1 MAFFYPKLR
10 TLLYTIFNLLI
21 EYGIIVL
28 YLYPYIE
35 KSKIINE
42 KIHLYVNIYRKGIDM
57 EPIKLLKNEI
67 EDLNVEYEIMPFK
80 SDDTIS
86 KNTLN
91 YDIERLD
98 ELILEKQTEIAK
110 LDTEIDRLTNHA
122 DALDYAISV
131 TAGVITGLID
141 SLIVGEWNFEK
152 AKALSNRQM
161 NEKVMAFAKK
171 KGYKGDRLN
180 GAIKFL
186 ENKYPLPG
194 DGAYKTILNEK
205 TNKFDIITNSSHHLD
220 DFCHHPTFIGLI
232 CCLIV
237 QFRGETIYHDKFG
250 DSYNL
255 PITVN
260 SYGQLQG
267 KNPVSKLFCG
277 VINWFITCGKTMAN
291 AKGHWMSD
299 FAGSGSSKK
308 GGAGLP
314 GSTMSL
320 MKEISSLP
328 GIKDANMSQMLDKL
342 YRHGIGE
349 GKKQIN
355 LGVFNSLFEGA
366 SSKFDIRTENAIKG
380 ELKRQAIPV
389 IINESLVRAFYFI
402 RHFIQEYKANPKFE
416 DMDWSKVIPFNNGTI
431 SRMLSISMGT
441 FVAFDLA
448 DAAIRSAAKTTEEIA
463 VTGGTGTVAASA
475 LFMKNFIL
483 RVNFAGI
490 GRFSIAIVTDA
501 SMGIKKAN
509 LEYKKMLIQ
518 LESSELQMAQVFYY
532 QRNMWVKVEELD
544 LALEEL
550 NEQIRDS
557 YVCFV
562 NTYKDINDSIE
573 RIGSNVEKIKEKNP
587 DLLEE
592 MKNSLKWG

>member
-1 MAFFYPKLR
+1 M
-10 TLLYTIFNLLI
+10 N
-21 EYGIIVL
+21 
-28 YLYPYIE
+28 
-35 KSKIINE
+35 S
-42 KIHLYVNIYRKGIDM
+42 
-57 EPIKLLKNEI
+57 IKLLKNETD
-67 EDLNVEYEIMPFK
+67 DLNVEYEIMPYK
-80 SDDTIS
+80 SDDSIS
-86 KNTLN
+86 KNTLD

-98 ELILEKQTEIAK
+98 ELILEKQNEIAK

-152 AKALSNRQM
+152 AKAISNRQM

-186 ENKYPLPG
+186 EKKYPLPG
-194 DGAYKTILNEK
+194 DGAYKDILNEQ
-205 TNKFDIITNSSHHLD
+205 TNKFDIITNNSHHLD
-220 DFCHHPTFIGLI
+220 DFCHHPTFVGLI

-237 QFRGETIYHDKFG
+237 QFREETIYHDKFG
-250 DSYNL
+250 DTYSL

-267 KNPVSKLFCG
+267 KNPVTMIFCG
-277 VINWFITCGKTMAN
+277 IINWFITCAKTLAN

-320 MKEISSLP
+320 MKELSSLP
-328 GIKDANMSQMLDKL
+328 GLKETNMSQMLDKL
-342 YRHGIGE
+342 YRHGIGD

-380 ELKRQAIPV
+380 ELKRQAMPV
-389 IINESLVRAFYFI
+389 IINEAVVRAFYFV
-402 RHFIQEYKANPKFE
+402 RHFIQEYKVNSSFE
-416 DMDWSKVIPFNNGTI
+416 DIDWKKVIPFNNRTI
-431 SRMLSISMGT
+431 IRMLSISMGT

-448 DAAIRSAAKTTEEIA
+448 DAAIRSAIEAGPPNSPTFWSK
-463 VTGGTGTVAASA
+463 
-475 LFMKNFIL
+475 FIL
-483 RVNFAGI
+483 RVNFVGI

-501 SMGIKKAN
+501 GMGIKKTN
-509 LEYKKMLIQ
+509 LEYKKMLMQ
-518 LESSELQMAQVFYY
+518 LESSELQIAQVFYY

-557 YVCFV
+557 YVCFL

-573 RIGSNVEKIKEKNP
+573 RIGLNVEKLKAKNP

>member
-1 MAFFYPKLR
+1 MDKK
-10 TLLYTIFNLLI
+10 NW
-21 EYGIIVL
+21 
-28 YLYPYIE
+28 
-35 KSKIINE
+35 S
-42 KIHLYVNIYRKGIDM
+42 YVKKGENM
-57 EPIKLLKNEI
+57 NSIKLLKNET
-67 EDLNVEYEIMPFK
+67 DGLNVEYEIMPYK
-80 SDDTIS
+80 SDDSLS
-86 KNTLN
+86 KNTLD

-98 ELILEKQTEIAK
+98 ELILEKQNEIAK

-152 AKALSNRQM
+152 AKAFSNKQM

-194 DGAYKTILNEK
+194 DGAYKTILNDK

-267 KNPVSKLFCG
+267 KNPVSMLFCG
-277 VINWFITCGKTMAN
+277 VINWFITCGKTIAN

-328 GIKDANMSQMLDKL
+328 GIKETNMSQMLDKL

-380 ELKRQAIPV
+380 ELKRQALPI

-402 RHFIQEYKANPKFE
+402 RHFIQEYKANPKIE
-416 DMDWSKVIPFNNGTI
+416 DMDWNKVIPFNNRTI

-448 DAAIRSAAKTTEEIA
+448 DAAIRSAIEAGPPNSPTFWSK
-463 VTGGTGTVAASA
+463 
-475 LFMKNFIL
+475 FIL
-483 RVNFAGI
+483 RVNFVGI

-501 SMGIKKAN
+501 GMGIKKTN
-509 LEYKKMLIQ
+509 LEYKKMLMQ
-518 LESSELQMAQVFYY
+518 LESSELQIAQVFYY

-557 YVCFV
+557 YVCFL

-573 RIGSNVEKIKEKNP
+573 RIGLNVEKLKAKNP